1 MESVECGIV
10 DVEPRSSLPETRL
23 ETRLLR
29 VPHKNGILVVRYP
42 AFGPNSY
49 SSNLE
54 RMGKRY
60 FHSTRFPDISF
71 RPATTPESVSASAY
85 KFGKIAKKEIFNPNC
100 LQVGP
105 IVRTSE
111 GVFANTKEVDE
122 SVLKSLLNKC
132 EKVNGIWLYQDN
144 EPELIDFAYTEY
156 ETFKNGFQDSRDF
169 SESGLA
175 RLLEHTCESSAPNL
189 REISSAENYPNGVK
203 VFGFDSVKEP
213 VLRVAGLYS
222 YGSGLRVDGG
232 LGDGGGYAF
241 GVRSTDSLG
250 VVEKN

>member
-1 MESVECGIV
+1 MENTEYGIMEVEK
-10 DVEPRSSLPETRL
+10 RSSLPETK
-23 ETRLLR
+23 LLR
-29 VPHKNGILVVRYP
+29 VPHKTGNLVVRYP
-42 AFGPNSY
+42 AFGPDTYKN
-49 SSNLE
+49 NLAK
-54 RMGKRY
+54 MGERY
-60 FHSTRFPDISF
+60 FHSAEISDISF
-71 RPATTPESVSASAY
+71 RSATTSESISGAAY
-85 KFGKIAKKEIFNPNC
+85 KFGEMAKKQIFNPNC

-241 GVRSTDSLG
+241 GVRSTDALG

>member
-54 RMGKRY
+54 SMGKRY

-85 KFGKIAKKEIFNPNC
+85 KFGEMAKKQIFNPNC

-241 GVRSTDSLG
+241 GVRSTDALG

>member
-54 RMGKRY
+54 SMGKRY

-122 SVLKSLLNKC
+122 SVLK
-132 EKVNGIWLYQDN
+132 
-144 EPELIDFAYTEY
+144 FAYTEY

-241 GVRSTDSLG
+241 GVRSTDALG